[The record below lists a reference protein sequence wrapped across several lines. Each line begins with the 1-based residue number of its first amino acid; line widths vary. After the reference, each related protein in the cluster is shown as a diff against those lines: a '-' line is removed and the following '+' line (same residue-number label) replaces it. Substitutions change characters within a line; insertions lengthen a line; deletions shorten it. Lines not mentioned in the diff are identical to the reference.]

1 MLIPALKWVET
12 SRRKG
17 CVGQT
22 CAKELFIVYLKFEFN
37 KAAYIFIY

>member
-1 MLIPALKWVET
+1 MLIPALKWVQS

-17 CVGQT
+17 CMGQT
-22 CAKELFIVYLKFEFN
+22 YAKELFAYPKFKFN